1 MSSRIFSDEFLDD
14 VDFEDN
20 DANQKVDLVN
30 KDEDYNSTDLE
41 HLSGLASID
50 EYEEHLVKEAYQR
63 LNILKIVEKN
73 LEGGW
78 SERNITKV
86 LNDALDQGLINS
98 TPSWRTVN
106 RWKKRFYENKSVVSL
121 INGNKKKRKKGGSG
135 FDSLA
140 WEAVTKKYLTKE
152 RPSISATYRYY
163 VDLVEV
169 SNKSVVEG
177 IIKPISPR
185 WFYKLVNDLPPYEVA
200 CKRFGKRYADK
211 YFRKIGKFK
220 KVDRVMERVEI
231 DHTPLDLILLDDTLE
246 QPLGRPYLTMLV
258 DSYSRCIV
266 GLHLGY
272 REPGY
277 DAVRKAMLN
286 ACLSKKHI
294 KQKYPAIKKDW
305 PCEGKIEN
313 LVVDNGAEFWSES
326 LELFCQALGTNVEY
340 NPVAKPWK
348 KPLVE
353 RVFSTY
359 KSGLIDQI
367 PGKTFSNVQ
376 QLKDYNPKKD
386 AILPFSLFVELLYVW
401 VVDIYNYTP
410 SSRETNIPILAW
422 ELGAKE
428 LPPVKYTGLEEQR
441 FILESLPATRRRL
454 RNVGVVLDHITYCSD
469 ELVEF
474 RKNTPPSNGEKY
486 VELMIK
492 RDPSDVSK
500 IYVFLPDCQEY
511 VLVPAV
517 DPESELQGVS
527 LFEHQTYTKFTRL
540 FNRSRVDRLGLAEAR
555 QYIEERT
562 QEYIEAAANSKSKN
576 SARTLG
582 GISRLAKLN
591 DVSSSGN
598 SSVVR
603 EEAKARMASTQSKV
617 SNENDTHK
625 ALDSEVLED
634 WGDWADDLEP
644 Y

>member
-1 MSSRIFSDEFLDD
+1 MSTSIFSDEFLEDISLEAKD
-14 VDFEDN
+14 TAQQVDFDKEKHDKN
-20 DANQKVDLVN
+20 ELDF
-30 KDEDYNSTDLE
+30 
-41 HLSGLASID
+41 LSSLTSID
-50 EYEEHLVKEAYQR
+50 EYDEHLVKEAYQR
-63 LNILKIVEKN
+63 LEILKLVEKN
-73 LEGGW
+73 LVGGW

-86 LNDALDQGLINS
+86 LSDALDQGLINS
-98 TPSWRTVN
+98 APSSRSVN
-106 RWKKRFYENKSVVSL
+106 RWKEKFYKDKSVVSL
-121 INGNKKKRKKGGSG
+121 IDGKKTKRKKRVSG
-135 FDSLA
+135 FDPLA
-140 WEAVTKKYLTKE
+140 WEAVNKKYLTKE
-152 RPSISATYRYY
+152 RPSISAAYRYY
-163 VDLVEV
+163 VDLVEIN
-169 SNKSVVEG
+169 NKNVVNG
-177 IIKPISPR
+177 RLKPISHR
-185 WFYKLVNDLPPYEVA
+185 WFNKLIKKLPPYEVA
-200 CKRFGKRYADK
+200 CKRFGKKYADK
-211 YFRKIGKFK
+211 NFRKIGKFRK
-220 KVDRVMERVEI
+220 TNRVMERVEI

-272 REPGY
+272 REPSY
-277 DAVRKAMLN
+277 DAVRKAILN
-286 ACLSKKHI
+286 ACLSKNHI
-294 KQKYPAIKKDW
+294 KLKYPAIKRDW

-428 LPPVKYTGLEEQR
+428 LPPVQYTGLEEQR
-441 FILESLPATRRRL
+441 FILESLPTTRRRL

-474 RKNTPPSNGEKY
+474 RKNTPPSTGEKY
-486 VELMIK
+486 IELMIK

-500 IYVFLPDCQEY
+500 IYVFLPDYQEY
-511 VLVPAV
+511 ILVPAV
-517 DPESELQGVS
+517 DPEGELQGVS
-527 LFEHQTYTKFTRL
+527 LFEHHTHTKFTRL
-540 FNRSRVDRLGLAEAR
+540 FNRSRVDRLGLAESR

-562 QEYIEAAANSKSKN
+562 QEYIEAAVNSKSKN
-576 SARTLG
+576 SARNLG

-603 EEAKARMASTQSKV
+603 EEAKARMASAQSKV
-617 SNENDTHK
+617 SNENNTHK

-634 WGDWADDLEP
+634 WDDWADDLEP